1 MKMLSIFKFKWRL
14 AIAGMLCLSAQ
25 ARAAIPLAEARAKID
40 TAVSDAKAMTALMK
54 QLSAED
60 QVSFL
65 GDVNAAVSKMPGAKE
80 ERAAAFL
87 NVNSAALR
95 TAAKG
100 NTATLLAEVYATVS
114 PEALTVLNKHFA
126 DNLFNRAANPVRA
139 YSDGEFTYIATNMM
153 AKIVK
158 RTSGSD
164 EAAVR
169 NALAALMFVRASNAA
184 PSNLADLLL
193 AQMPDDAARELAKN
207 EWFPAALGEHP
218 DYDSMLAYANA
229 ASQPDAQVVLRLAG
243 PQIMDAMLADLSTGA
258 IDPAGRTST
267 PLLDRKVGNFG
278 DAILNHPDPEK
289 HISFGEEPRPYQWQR
304 Y

>member
-1 MKMLSIFKFKWRL
+1 MKMLSIFKFKWLL
-14 AIAGMLCLSAQ
+14 AIAGILCLSAQ
-25 ARAAIPLAEARAKID
+25 VRAAIPLAEARAKID

-139 YSDGEFTYIATNMM
+139 YSDGEFTARERISLVAS
-153 AKIVK
+153 AFVDSIPKII
-158 RTSGSD
+158 TS
-164 EAAVR
+164 
-169 NALAALMFVRASNAA
+169 ASEKTKIRR
-184 PSNLADLLL
+184 LLL
-193 AQMPDDAARELAKN
+193 VNNYTFLSFR
-207 EWFPAALGEHP
+207 
-218 DYDSMLAYANA
+218 
-229 ASQPDAQVVLRLAG
+229 VL
-243 PQIMDAMLADLSTGA
+243 
-258 IDPAGRTST
+258 
-267 PLLDRKVGNFG
+267 
-278 DAILNHPDPEK
+278 
-289 HISFGEEPRPYQWQR
+289 
-304 Y
+304 